1 MEGEM
6 AIALRPRPKQPPPPR
21 SPLIRRGGSAG
32 GLSRAVGVPGLF
44 ATAYGNVGSSIYYAL
59 GLVAIHAL
67 GLTPVVFL
75 VAGLLFMATAYSYAE
90 GASMYP
96 EAGGS
101 SSFARHAFNEL
112 VSFIAGWALSLD
124 YIITIAISA
133 VFVPHYLS
141 AFWPP
146 LAQSPW
152 DVIGGIVVIAFLAAV
167 NIRGVKESASLNVF
181 LAVADLTTQMLLV
194 LLGALLIFRPDRLAS
209 NVHFGVAP
217 SLTQLIFGLSLG
229 MIAYTGIETISN
241 MAEEARNPDR
251 DVPRAVNYVLAA
263 VLSLYAGIS
272 VIAMMALPVYRTAH
286 GTYTTLLA
294 QSPPHGYAEDPVLG
308 IVSQLPLHVLATGL
322 RFYVAILAA
331 TILIIATNAGLI
343 GVSRLNYSLSQHF
356 QLPEIA
362 SRIHPRYQTPYVAI
376 LFYSA
381 VASALLVPGMF
392 FTGESSFLGDMYSYG
407 AMLSFTTAHIA
418 IIALRCKEPDRVRP
432 FRIRGNVRI
441 RGRLIPLPAVIGGI
455 GTGAAWVIVLV
466 LHVYARYVGTAWM
479 ILGLV
484 GYVVY
489 RRRQGMNLTES
500 RKRVI
505 ATSAGPQ
512 FEVEFRSILIPVT
525 TERDRVPPEVLETA
539 MLLAG
544 ERRSIVTVLG
554 ITPVPLD
561 RAVDDA
567 DPGERERFDRL
578 VGGARAV
585 ADRYGVRLHA
595 TRVRTRT
602 PAAAILAD
610 AAGRNAEVIVLGAT
624 GMKPPSI
631 RRRDWVDPIAREVAR
646 DASQRVMF
654 IHESVPAAA

>member
-1 MEGEM
+1 M
-6 AIALRPRPKQPPPPR
+6 AVTLKPRPRNHQTPGR
-21 SPLIRRGGSAG
+21 SPLIRRNKGG
-32 GLSRAVGVPGLF
+32 GLSRAIGVPGLF

-59 GLVAIHAL
+59 GLVAVHAL

-75 VAGLLFMATAYSYAE
+75 IAGLLFMATAYSYAE
-90 GASMYP
+90 GAAMYP

-152 DVIGGIVVIAFLAAV
+152 DVIGGIVVVLFLAVV

-181 LAVADLTTQMLLV
+181 LAIADLTTQMLLV

-217 SLTQLIFGLSLG
+217 SVSQLIFGLSLG

-251 DVPRAVNYVLAA
+251 DIPRAINYVLCA

-272 VIAMMALPVYRTAH
+272 IIAMMALPVYKDAAGH
-286 GTYTTLLA
+286 YTTLLA
-294 QSPPHGYAEDPVLG
+294 QGPPHGFAEDPVLG
-308 IVSQLPLHVLATGL
+308 IVSRLPLHVLATGL

-356 QLPEIA
+356 QLPEFA

-376 LFYSA
+376 LFYSL
-381 VASALLVPGMF
+381 VASALLVPGIF
-392 FTGESSFLGDMYSYG
+392 FSGESSFLGDMYSYG

-418 IIALRCKEPDRVRP
+418 IIALRWKEPNRVRP
-432 FRIRGNVRI
+432 FRIRGNIRI
-441 RGRLIPLPAVIGGI
+441 RGRLIPIPAVIGAM

-479 ILGLV
+479 AVGLI
-484 GYVVY
+484 GYVIY
-489 RRRQGMNLTES
+489 RRRQGLNLTES
-500 RKRVI
+500 KKRVI
-505 ATSAGPQ
+505 ATATGPQ
-512 FEVEFRSILIPVT
+512 FEVEFQSILIPVT
-525 TERDRVPPEVLETA
+525 TGRACVPPELLETA
-539 MLLAG
+539 MMLAG
-544 ERRSIVTVLG
+544 ERRAIVTLLG
-554 ITPVPLD
+554 ITEVPLD
-561 RAVDDA
+561 QSFDA
-567 DPGERERFDRL
+567 HVPGAPERFDRL
-578 VGGARAV
+578 VAQARAV
-585 ADRYGVRLHA
+585 ADSYGVRLHA

-602 PAAAILAD
+602 PAQAILAD
-610 AAGRNAEVIVLGAT
+610 AERRNAEVIVLGAT
-624 GMKPPSI
+624 GLKPSSI
-631 RRRDWVDPIAREVAR
+631 RRRDWVDPVAREVSR
-646 DASQRVMF
+646 DAHRRVMF
-654 IHESVPAAA
+654 IHEHERAAA

>member
-1 MEGEM
+1 MTVT
-6 AIALRPRPKQPPPPR
+6 LRPRSRQPAPAR
-21 SPLIRRGGSAG
+21 SPLIRRSRSG

-59 GLVAIHAL
+59 GLVAVHAL

-90 GASMYP
+90 GAAMYP

-152 DVIGGIVVIAFLAAV
+152 DVLGGIAVVIFLAAV
-167 NIRGVKESASLNVF
+167 NIRGVKESAGLNVF
-181 LAVADLTTQMLLV
+181 LAIADLTTQMLLV
-194 LLGALLIFRPDRLAS
+194 LLGALLIFRPDRLAA

-217 SLTQLIFGLSLG
+217 SFSQLIFGLSLG

-251 DVPRAVNYVLAA
+251 DVPRAVNYVLGA

-272 VIAMMALPVYRTAH
+272 IIAMMALPVYKDASGH
-286 GTYTTLLA
+286 YTTLLA
-294 QSPPHGYAEDPVLG
+294 QGPPHGYAEDPVLG
-308 IVSQLPLHVLATGL
+308 IVSRLPLHVLATGL

-331 TILIIATNAGLI
+331 TILLIATNAGLI

-362 SRIHPRYQTPYVAI
+362 SRIHSRYQTPYVAI

-381 VASALLVPGMF
+381 IASALLVPGIF
-392 FTGESSFLGDMYSYG
+392 FSGESSFLGDMYSYG

-418 IIALRCKEPDRVRP
+418 IIALRWKEPDRMRP
-432 FRIRGNVRI
+432 FRVRGNI
-441 RGRLIPLPAVIGGI
+441 RVHGRLIPIPAVIGAL
-455 GTGAAWVIVLV
+455 GTGAAWVIVIA

-479 ILGLV
+479 ILGLI

-489 RRRQGMNLTES
+489 RRRQGLTLTES
-500 RKRVI
+500 RKRAV
-505 ATSAGPQ
+505 ATASGPQ
-512 FEVEFRSILIPVT
+512 FEVEFQSILIPVT
-525 TERDRVPPEVLETA
+525 TDRDAVPAEVLDTA

-544 ERRSIVTVLG
+544 ERRALVTLLG
-554 ITPVPLD
+554 ITTVPLD
-561 RAVDDA
+561 QDVHASVPEVRARF
-567 DPGERERFDRL
+567 ERMTAQ
-578 VGGARAV
+578 ARAV
-585 ADRYGVRLHA
+585 ADRYGVRLHS

-602 PAAAILAD
+602 PAQAIMDD
-610 AAGRNAEVIVLGAT
+610 AERRNAEVIILGAT
-624 GMKPPSI
+624 GLKPSSV
-631 RRRDWVDPIAREVAR
+631 RRRDWVDPVAREVSR
-646 DASQRVMF
+646 DAHRRVMF
-654 IHESVPAAA
+654 IHETERAAA

>member
-1 MEGEM
+1 MTVTF
-6 AIALRPRPKQPPPPR
+6 RPRTKQPAPAR
-21 SPLIRRGGSAG
+21 SPLIRHNRSG
-32 GLSRAVGVPGLF
+32 GLSRTVGVPGLF

-59 GLVAIHAL
+59 GLVAVHAL

-75 VAGLLFMATAYSYAE
+75 IAGLLFMTTAYSYAE

-112 VSFIAGWALSLD
+112 VSFTAGWALSLD

-146 LAQSPW
+146 LAQSPG
-152 DVIGGIVVIAFLAAV
+152 DVLGGIAVVVFLAAV

-181 LAVADLTTQMLLV
+181 LAVADLSTQMLLV
-194 LLGALLIFRPDRLAS
+194 LLGALLIFRPDRLAT

-217 SLTQLIFGLSLG
+217 SFSQLIFGLSLG

-251 DVPRAVNYVLAA
+251 DVPRAVNYVLGA

-272 VIAMMALPVYRTAH
+272 IIAMMALPVYKDAAGH
-286 GTYTTLLA
+286 YTTLLA
-294 QSPPHGYAEDPVLG
+294 QGPPHGYAEDPVLG
-308 IVSQLPLHVLATGL
+308 IVSRLPLHVLATGL

-331 TILIIATNAGLI
+331 TILLIATNAGLI

-362 SRIHPRYQTPYVAI
+362 SRIHSRFQTPYIAI

-381 VASALLVPGMF
+381 IASALLVPGIF
-392 FTGESSFLGDMYSYG
+392 FSGVLGDMYSYG

-418 IIALRCKEPDRVRP
+418 IIALRWKEPDRVRP
-432 FRIRGNVRI
+432 FRVRGNVRI
-441 RGRLIPLPAVIGGI
+441 RGRLIPIPAVIGAL
-455 GTGAAWVIVLV
+455 GTGAAWVIVIV

-479 ILGLV
+479 ILGLI
-484 GYVVY
+484 GYVIY
-489 RRRQGMNLTES
+489 RRRQGLTLTES
-500 RKRVI
+500 RKRAV
-505 ATSAGPQ
+505 ATPSGPQ
-512 FEVEFRSILIPVT
+512 FEVEFQSILIPVT
-525 TERDRVPPEVLETA
+525 TDRDRVPAEVLDTA

-544 ERRSIVTVLG
+544 ERRALVTLLG
-554 ITPVPLD
+554 ITEVPLD
-561 RAVDDA
+561 QDVHASVPEARARF
-567 DPGERERFDRL
+567 ERMTIQ
-578 VGGARAV
+578 ARAV
-585 ADRYGVRLHA
+585 ADRYGVRLHS

-602 PAAAILAD
+602 PAQAILDD
-610 AAGRNAEVIVLGAT
+610 AERRNAEVIILGAT
-624 GMKPPSI
+624 GLKPSSV
-631 RRRDWVDPIAREVAR
+631 RRRDWVDPVAREVSR
-646 DASQRVMF
+646 DAHRRVMF
-654 IHESVPAAA
+654 IHETERAAA